1 MHSFGQIIRC
11 PTWDAS
17 LFVCLGHNANPFR
30 LLFSSACYTLPMAGT
45 ESNNELCTHI
55 PGPACEMDSG
65 NLQAGPGEGFIHI
78 QRGVHGIADLA
89 ASEYDWRNPVA
100 EVFIAAQ

>member
-1 MHSFGQIIRC
+1 MFRSTSTNENASVSFG
-11 PTWDAS
+11 
-17 LFVCLGHNANPFR
+17 HNINPFR
-30 LLFSSACYTLPMAGT
+30 LLFSSPCFTLPMAGT

-65 NLQAGPGEGFIHI
+65 NLQAGPGEGFIHV
-78 QRGVHGIADLA
+78 QRGVHGIADLPA
-89 ASEYDWRNPVA
+89 NTYDWRNPVA